1 MGLDTYTTYVRDPL
15 VLIPNDI
22 FYRIDLVI
30 VWGDFV
36 LINDLSNLLI
46 RKSSYVVRALH
57 SY

>member
-1 MGLDTYTTYVRDPL
+1 MGLDIYTTYVRDPL

-36 LINDLSNLLI
+36 LINNLSYLL
-46 RKSSYVVRALH
+46 V
-57 SY
+57 

>member
-36 LINDLSNLLI
+36 LINVLSNLLI